1 MRMTKDDLHGFVTK
15 HCTPEALDKAIKATE
30 TSAACLAPRDVPLS
44 ARNLINS
51 DTVHEDCRCLY
62 RDCRKPLLN
71 KLDWQR
77 QICPVCW
84 AAGSGYGPDNPT
96 FSPCQA
102 CGGKAHD
109 VTTVKLRPLPRQ

>member
-1 MRMTKDDLHGFVTK
+1 MKIEYCTHEQLEAAINAETKP
-15 HCTPEALDKAIKATE
+15 C
-30 TSAACLAPRDVPLS
+30 AAPCDVPPS
-44 ARNLINS
+44 ACNLING
-51 DTVHEDCRCLY
+51 DVVDGDCRCLY

-77 QICPVCW
+77 QICPECW
-84 AAGSGYGPDNPT
+84 IAGGGGGDPDLDEPV

-109 VTTVKLRPLPRQ
+109 VTTVKLLRPIHRAASDA